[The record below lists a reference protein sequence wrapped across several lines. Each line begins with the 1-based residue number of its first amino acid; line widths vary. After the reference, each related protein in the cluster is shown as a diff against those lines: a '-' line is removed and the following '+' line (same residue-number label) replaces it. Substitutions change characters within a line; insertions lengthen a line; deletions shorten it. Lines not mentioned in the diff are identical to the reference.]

1 MLTSDL
7 TSVVDTLKEN
17 CLTFEDYEDLA
28 LKLQYFKSNIEELYK
43 KRIDTFNHARNYL
56 TWEKYEKNIID
67 AYKSV

>member
-7 TSVVDTLKEN
+7 TSVTHTLEGN
-17 CLTFEDYEDLA
+17 CLTFENYEDLA
-28 LKLQYFKSNIEELYK
+28 LKLQYFKTNMEELYK
-43 KRIDTFNHARNYL
+43 KRVDIFNYARNYL